1 MTLKSMSPVMQLRS
15 ALEAAI
21 VIAIGMGFGR
31 FAYTALYPRMV
42 QENILS
48 LSQGS
53 MAASVNY
60 AGYLVGALLAIQT
73 KPKNAHR
80 FCLWATGGTAACLI
94 SLAFLESAWLIVIVR
109 GVAGALSAVAMVA
122 ASLWLLQ
129 RRRHIHGA
137 PLLYAGVGLG
147 IAVSAELVVLGFW
160 LDLTSQQVWLL
171 LGLVSFALM
180 LLALP
185 GLSDNK
191 YDAQA
196 DNKGAPESPV
206 KQWPLVLI
214 YGLAG
219 FGYIITATYLPLL
232 VRTALPELDPGHV
245 WAVFGLGAAPSCFLW
260 HRLHRNFGTQ
270 NALALNLAIQAL
282 GVILPILLPN
292 GTGYLGSALLV
303 GGTFMGAV
311 TIAMSAAQ
319 RITAKA
325 SINLLAVMTIIY
337 SVGQVAGPFVADAF
351 YTMNQ
356 NFNGSLWAAGIALTA
371 AACISLKML

>member
-1 MTLKSMSPVMQLRS
+1 MQLRS
-15 ALEAAI
+15 ALEAAL

-31 FAYTALYPRMV
+31 FAYTALYPHMV

-53 MAASVNY
+53 LAASANY
-60 AGYLVGALLAIQT
+60 AGYLVGALLATQT

-94 SLAFLESAWLIVIVR
+94 SLAFLESAWLIVMVR
-109 GVAGALSAVAMVA
+109 GVGGALSAVAMVA

-129 RRRHIHGA
+129 HRRHIHGA

-160 LDLTSQQVWLL
+160 LDLTSHQVWLL

-180 LLALP
+180 LLAVP

-191 YDAQA
+191 YYVQA
-196 DNKGAPESPV
+196 DNEDAPQSPA

-260 HRLHRNFGTQ
+260 HRLHRHLGTQ
-270 NALALNLAIQAL
+270 NALALNLAVQAL

-319 RITAKA
+319 RITATRG
-325 SINLLAVMTIIY
+325 INLLALMTIIY
-337 SVGQVAGPFVADAF
+337 SVGQIAGPFVADAV

-356 NFNGSLWAAGIALTA
+356 SFNGSLWAAGIALTA

>member
-1 MTLKSMSPVMQLRS
+1 MILKSMSHGMQLRS
-15 ALEAAI
+15 ALEAAL

-31 FAYTALYPRMV
+31 FAYTALYPHMV

-53 MAASVNY
+53 MAASANY
-60 AGYLVGALLAIQT
+60 AGYLVGAMLAIQT
-73 KPKNAHR
+73 KPRNAHR
-80 FCLWATGGTAACLI
+80 FCLWATGGTATCLI
-94 SLAFLESAWLIVIVR
+94 GLAFLESAWLIVMVR

-129 RRRHIHGA
+129 HRQHVHGA

-160 LDLTSQQVWLL
+160 LGLTSHQVWLL
-171 LGLVSFALM
+171 LGLMSFALM
-180 LLALP
+180 LLTVP
-185 GLSDNK
+185 GLSDSNN
-191 YDAQA
+191 DALP
-196 DNKGAPESPV
+196 DSKGDVESPV
-206 KQWPLVLI
+206 KQWPLVFV

-232 VRTALPELDPGHV
+232 VKTALPDLDPGHV
-245 WAVFGLGAAPSCFLW
+245 WAAFGLGAAPSCFLW
-260 HRLHRNFGTQ
+260 HRLHRHLGTQ
-270 NALALNLAIQAL
+270 KSLGVNLGIQAL

-292 GTGYLGSALLV
+292 GAGYLGSALLV

-319 RITAKA
+319 RIAAKA
-325 SINLLAVMTIIY
+325 SVNLLAIMTIIY
-337 SVGQVAGPFVADAF
+337 SLGQIAGPFLADVF
-351 YTMNQ
+351 YTMSQ
-356 NFNGSLWAAGIALTA
+356 NFNGSLWAAGIALIVA
-371 AACISLKML
+371 AWISLKML

>member
-1 MTLKSMSPVMQLRS
+1 MILKSMSHGMQLRS
-15 ALEAAI
+15 ALEAAL

-31 FAYTALYPRMV
+31 FAYTALYPHMV

-53 MAASVNY
+53 MAASTNY

-73 KPKNAHR
+73 KPRNAHR

-94 SLAFLESAWLIVIVR
+94 GLAFFESAWLIVMVR

-129 RRRHIHGA
+129 HRRHAHGA

-160 LDLTSQQVWLL
+160 LGLTSHQVWLL
-171 LGLVSFALM
+171 LGLMSFALM
-180 LLALP
+180 LLTVP
-185 GLSDNK
+185 GLSDSNNNALP
-191 YDAQA
+191 DS
-196 DNKGAPESPV
+196 KGDVESPV
-206 KQWPLVLI
+206 KLWPLVFV

-232 VRTALPELDPGHV
+232 VKTALPDLDSGHV

-260 HRLHRNFGTQ
+260 HRLHRRLGTQ
-270 NALALNLAIQAL
+270 KSLGVNLGIQAV

-292 GTGYLGSALLV
+292 GAGYLGSALLV
-303 GGTFMGAV
+303 GGTFMGTV
-311 TIAMSAAQ
+311 TIAMSAGQ
-319 RITAKA
+319 RIAAKA
-325 SINLLAVMTIIY
+325 SINLLARMTIIY
-337 SVGQVAGPFVADAF
+337 SVGQIAGPFVADAF

-356 NFNGSLWAAGIALTA
+356 NFNGSLWVAGIALVVA
-371 AACISLKML
+371 AWISLKML